1 MLQWLSHP
9 WPWYVAGPLIGLF
22 VPALLLIGNKQL
34 GVSGSLRALCAAVV
48 PGNVEFFKYDWKG
61 TTAWNLAFVAGIFL
75 GGVIAA
81 KLLGVTSPAISAH
94 TRDAITGLGIGGQ
107 VTGLAPASVF
117 SWKALATLRGAVCVL
132 LGGFL
137 VGFGASYGGGCTS
150 GHGITGLAS
159 LQLPSLI
166 AMVAI
171 FAGGLL
177 ATLVLMP
184 LVF

>member
-1 MLQWLSHP
+1 MLRSLSGP

-22 VPALLLIGNKQL
+22 VPALLLIGNKEL
-34 GVSGSLRALCAAVV
+34 GVSGSLRALCAAVA
-48 PGNVEFFKYDWKG
+48 PGKVEFFMYDWRG
-61 TTAWNLAFVAGIFL
+61 GAAWSLAFVAGIFI

-81 KLLGVTSPAISAH
+81 TVLGTTSPAITTH
-94 TRDAITGLGIGGQ
+94 TREAIAALGMGNQ
-107 VTGLAPASVF
+107 VTGLAPASAF
-117 SWKALATLRGAVCVL
+117 AWKALLTLRGATCVI

-166 AMVAI
+166 AMVAV

-177 ATLVLMP
+177 ATFVLMP
-184 LVF
+184 LIF

>member
-1 MLQWLSHP
+1 
-9 WPWYVAGPLIGLF
+9 
-22 VPALLLIGNKQL
+22 
-34 GVSGSLRALCAAVV
+34 
-48 PGNVEFFKYDWKG
+48 
-61 TTAWNLAFVAGIFL
+61 
-75 GGVIAA
+75 
-81 KLLGVTSPAISAH
+81 
-94 TRDAITGLGIGGQ
+94 
-107 VTGLAPASVF
+107 
-117 SWKALATLRGAVCVL
+117 VCVL

-177 ATLVLMP
+177 TTFVLMP
-184 LVF
+184 LIF